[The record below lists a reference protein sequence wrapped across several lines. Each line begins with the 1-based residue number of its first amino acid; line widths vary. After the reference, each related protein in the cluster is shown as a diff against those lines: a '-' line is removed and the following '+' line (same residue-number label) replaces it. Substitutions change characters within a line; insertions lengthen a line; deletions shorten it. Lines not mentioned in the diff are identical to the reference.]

1 MKCYPTE
8 CLVTCTTHTYEICQ
22 ANVVSYK
29 RCLSEHQNYGP
40 SSHMGSARSRYLFIT
55 IHRSRSLSRFWKD
68 NKRIENNRSHIRK
81 PLKGDCKGCVS
92 WLPMMDDKGQKK
104 TWFELNLQCFTKK
117 KMAWTGTCAFLLLK
131 AGITDHVSH
140 SQLCGRPEKTAG
152 LHMTL
157 CIVFLCHDST
167 ILNIIS
173 LRYTAWP
180 LQPNGDPARRAHVG
194 GAGRSKGSSQ
204 QRHLQGSRMGK
215 LRKGWRVPKHVE
227 HITQESEITGKH
239 AKELNIWPTYF
250 DFVI

>member
-104 TWFELNLQCFTKK
+104 RDLNSISNASPRRKWPGL
-117 KMAWTGTCAFLLLK
+117 A
-131 AGITDHVSH
+131 HVHFYFWRLVLPTTLATVGSV
-140 SQLCGRPEKTAG
+140 AG
-152 LHMTL
+152 L
-157 CIVFLCHDST
+157 
-167 ILNIIS
+167 
-173 LRYTAWP
+173 R
-180 LQPNGDPARRAHVG
+180 
-194 GAGRSKGSSQ
+194 K
-204 QRHLQGSRMGK
+204 LQGY
-215 LRKGWRVPKHVE
+215 
-227 HITQESEITGKH
+227 
-239 AKELNIWPTYF
+239 IWLSVLCF
-250 DFVI
+250 SAMIRQF